1 MLAVIACGSTSAV
14 PETSAPTAA
23 VGGDGGGTPERVQVV
38 IPADTPVLPDTPEP
52 TDTYESPEPTV
63 NIDATVEA
71 GIQQG
76 LASRVTSVPIP
87 VPTATDTP
95 IPPRKTPTALPYGCF
110 VAGTPVLTP
119 NGYVA
124 IEELRKGDTVFSYDH
139 NFQERVEADISA
151 IVSRKV
157 NDLMRVELADGTTI
171 QVTREHPF
179 YSPDES
185 IYKPIGEFKPGEKL
199 ARIGR
204 DEKLKA
210 IGVAGVKVV
219 RGEFTVYNISVDSSH
234 ENYVAA
240 GVLVHNKTP
249 NPTQPWWLPTAKA
262 MSYYDN
268 QWGTTGAG
276 DGQFNN
282 PYGIAVASDGSVY
295 VSDLGNDR
303 IQKFTSK
310 GAFVSKWG
318 TEGTGD
324 GQFQAPGGVSVAPD
338 GTVYVADI
346 GNHRIQKFTSE
357 GAFVGKWGTEG
368 TGDGQFW
375 WSTGIAVAS
384 DGSVYVSDTNS
395 DRIQKFTSEGV
406 FISKWGTV
414 AEGDGQFSMPHG
426 VAVSSDGSVYVSDD
440 AIGNRSIL
448 KFTSDGLFVSKW
460 GGTYGK
466 GDGEFGRPNDVAV
479 ASDGSVYV
487 SDMYHNRIQKFTS
500 EGVFVSTGGTRGTGD
515 GEFLSPRGIAVAS
528 DGSVYVADS
537 GNNRIQKFSVGP

>member
-1 MLAVIACGSTSAV
+1 MLVVMACGSTSAV

-23 VGGDGGGTPERVQVV
+23 VGGNGGGTPERVQVV

-52 TDTYESPEPTV
+52 TDTYEPPEPTV

-87 VPTATDTP
+87 VPTATYTP
-95 IPPRKTPTALPYGCF
+95 IPPTNTRIPFTPVLGNLPTPTRLPYGCF

-124 IEELRKGDTVFSYDH
+124 IEELGKGDTVFSYDH
-139 NFQERVEADISA
+139 NFQKRVEADISA

-157 NDLMRVELADGTTI
+157 NGLMRVELADGTTI

-185 IYKPIGEFKPGEKL
+185 RYKPIGEFKPGEQL
-199 ARIGR
+199 ARISR

-276 DGQFNN
+276 AGQFNN

-295 VSDLGNDR
+295 VSDR
-303 IQKFTSK
+303 H
-310 GAFVSKWG
+310 
-318 TEGTGD
+318 
-324 GQFQAPGGVSVAPD
+324 
-338 GTVYVADI
+338 
-346 GNHRIQKFTSE
+346 NHRIQKFSP
-357 GAFVGKWGTEG
+357 VL
-368 TGDGQFW
+368 
-375 WSTGIAVAS
+375 
-384 DGSVYVSDTNS
+384 
-395 DRIQKFTSEGV
+395 
-406 FISKWGTV
+406 
-414 AEGDGQFSMPHG
+414 
-426 VAVSSDGSVYVSDD
+426 
-440 AIGNRSIL
+440 NR
-448 KFTSDGLFVSKW
+448 
-460 GGTYGK
+460 
-466 GDGEFGRPNDVAV
+466 
-479 ASDGSVYV
+479 
-487 SDMYHNRIQKFTS
+487 
-500 EGVFVSTGGTRGTGD
+500 
-515 GEFLSPRGIAVAS
+515 
-528 DGSVYVADS
+528 
-537 GNNRIQKFSVGP
+537 